1 MHDRSKKLLGDRKG
15 HITGELFQSQNV
27 PLINMCWIFTA
38 YLILSVTG
46 LERSYGLVAQMV
58 KNLPAMQET
67 HVLSLGWE
75 DLLEKGMAT
84 HSSILAWRI
93 PWTEE
98 PGGLQSIAL
107 QIVGHNWASDET
119 RARNPGTSVS
129 VPALILPDKMSLT
142 TSIFLSMGFPGS
154 SAGKK
159 NLLTMQETW
168 LYSWVRKFPWRRYRL
183 PTLIFSGFSWWL
195 RWWRICLQCRRPGF
209 DPWIGQIPW
218 RRAWQPTPVFFP
230 GESPWTEEPGRL
242 QCMGVTKSLTWL
254 SNFHF
259 HFPIYKIMII
269 AYNRI

>member
-1 MHDRSKKLLGDRKG
+1 MY
-15 HITGELFQSQNV
+15 
-27 PLINMCWIFTA
+27 WIFTA

-46 LERSYGLVAQMV
+46 VERSYGLVAQMV

-98 PGGLQSIAL
+98 PGELQSIRL
-107 QIVGHNWASDET
+107 QIVGHDWASDEN
-119 RARNPGTSVS
+119 RARNSVS

-159 NLLTMQETW
+159 
-168 LYSWVRKFPWRRYRL
+168 S
-183 PTLIFSGFSWWL
+183 
-195 RWWRICLQCRRPGF
+195 
-209 DPWIGQIPW
+209 
-218 RRAWQPTPVFFP
+218 
-230 GESPWTEEPGRL
+230 
-242 QCMGVTKSLTWL
+242 
-254 SNFHF
+254 
-259 HFPIYKIMII
+259 
-269 AYNRI
+269 AYNVRYLVVVLGQEVPLEKV